1 MNLPT
6 STVTSRIPQ
15 LVLWVGVLAM
25 LAAGLLLFTTFWG
38 DSTIYLPYARS
49 IAAGDFF
56 SYNPGQF
63 SSGSTSP
70 LWAVLLSV
78 PYLLGAD
85 VWGAKLL
92 SLLVCV
98 AAFVVLMR
106 LVRATT
112 GGSAAAAIVALY
124 AVEMLTFFGVMMYE
138 SGLIVL
144 LVSLSLLCS
153 LRIAEALRSGNNP
166 SLHAW
171 LRLAAVWG
179 AIPLTRPDATVLV
192 VLQLGALWWFSG
204 GGSWRVLA
212 RLLSVGVI
220 AAVPAVCYFG
230 YSYLTV
236 GAFSVSSVCRAFA
249 LQESA
254 QRIGPVAYSKPAL
267 EYLGGILYMILPAA
281 VGFDLLRRQPE
292 RWLGWAAAAGVLI
305 YSFLLVF
312 VSPVTNDLV
321 RYFLPIAPLLVVGV
335 ATAFGRWERQAEQEG
350 GKGWSI
356 ALIAIALIFLIKP
369 VGAVI
374 GQALEQR
381 TRGYTFDEIVEKE
394 AAQKINAIAPPGATV
409 LAYEVQDRYYL
420 RPDLQLLS
428 LDGITDGKVAPYLA
442 SGDMVAFLK
451 QYRPGYFLANDAV
464 EYRPYLRKGLLFKV
478 VAAFQADTTLRQF
491 TSDGMTFH
499 LLEHRARPMPKG
511 FAGWRALFT
520 IQYHK

>member
-1 MNLPT
+1 MNLPI
-6 STVTSRIPQ
+6 SLTSRIPQ
-15 LVLWVGVLAM
+15 LVLWVGVLVM
-25 LAAGLLLFTTFWG
+25 LVAGSLLFTTFWG
-38 DSTIYLPYARS
+38 DSTIYLPYARN

-70 LWAVLLSV
+70 LWAVLLSI

-92 SLLVCV
+92 SLLASV
-98 AAFVVLMR
+98 AAFFVLMR
-106 LVRATT
+106 LVWATA
-112 GGSAAAAIVALY
+112 GGSAIAAIVALY

-144 LVSLSLLCS
+144 LISLSLLCS
-153 LRIAEALRSGNNP
+153 LRIAGALRSGGNP
-166 SLHAW
+166 SIGLW

-192 VLQLGALWWFSG
+192 VLQAGALWWFAG
-204 GGSWRVLA
+204 GRTRVVLV

-220 AAVPAVCYFG
+220 AAIPAACYFG

-254 QRIGPVAYSKPAL
+254 QRIGAVAYSKPAL

-281 VGFDLLRRQPE
+281 VGFDLLRRQTE
-292 RWLGWAAAAGVLI
+292 RWLGWAAAAGVVG
-305 YSFLLVF
+305 YSLLLVF
-312 VSPVTNDLV
+312 LSPVTNDLS
-321 RYFLPIAPLLVVGV
+321 RYFLPIAPLLVVGA
-335 ATAFGRWERQAEQEG
+335 ATAFGKWEQQARQEG
-350 GKGWSI
+350 GKGWGI
-356 ALIAIALIFLIKP
+356 ALIAIGLIFLIKP
-369 VGAVI
+369 IAGVI

-394 AAQKINAIAPPGATV
+394 AAQKINAVAPAGATV

-451 QYRPGYFLANDAV
+451 QYRPGYYLANDAV
-464 EYRPYLRKGLLFKV
+464 EYRPYLRKGLLFNL

-491 TSDGMTFH
+491 TSDGITFS
-499 LLEHRARPMPKG
+499 LLERRARPMPKG

-520 IQYHK
+520 IQYHN